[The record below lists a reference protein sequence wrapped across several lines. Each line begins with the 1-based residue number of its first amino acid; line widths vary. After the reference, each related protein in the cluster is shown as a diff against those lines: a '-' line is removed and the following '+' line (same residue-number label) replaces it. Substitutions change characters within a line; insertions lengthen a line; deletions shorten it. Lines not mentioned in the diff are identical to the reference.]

1 MRPFI
6 FMTTVLGAFVLL
18 TVQYS
23 FWIACAVM
31 YISSMLVVAVIAY
44 LGGSR
49 PSWKS
54 KTKGLKKKPLG
65 IVVERECT
73 PEKRK
78 VA

>member
-1 MRPFI
+1 MRPLIFI
-6 FMTTVLGAFVLL
+6 TTVLGAFVLL

-54 KTKGLKKKPLG
+54 KAKALNNKPLG
-65 IVVERECT
+65 IVVGRGST